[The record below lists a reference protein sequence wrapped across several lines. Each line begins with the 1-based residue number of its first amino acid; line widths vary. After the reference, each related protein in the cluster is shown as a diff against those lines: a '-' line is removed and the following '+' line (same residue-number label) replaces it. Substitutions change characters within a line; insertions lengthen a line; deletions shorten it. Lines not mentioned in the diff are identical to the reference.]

1 MTTRLPA
8 LNDEKKR
15 FKVPK
20 IKKNRYYSKQI
31 ISDNEEMPSS
41 EVMKRLEAEL
51 GSFASQVERVKEWR
65 KVENVCLHMQFYSK
79 MLILHT
85 YIKSRIVDES

>member
-31 ISDNEEMPSS
+31 VSDNEEMPSL

-65 KVENVCLHMQFYSK
+65 KVEMFVYICNFTPQ
-79 MLILHT
+79 MLILHR
-85 YIKSRIVDES
+85 YSRACAT